1 LVGRSGVTGIGIDWV
16 AAVAAGRIR
25 STSPY
30 SDAGDTGP
38 WRGRCGSS
46 ARNRDSAVGPRWRL
60 QVGNR

>member
-30 SDAGDTGP
+30 SDAGDTDP
-38 WRGRCGSS
+38 
-46 ARNRDSAVGPRWRL
+46 
-60 QVGNR
+60 